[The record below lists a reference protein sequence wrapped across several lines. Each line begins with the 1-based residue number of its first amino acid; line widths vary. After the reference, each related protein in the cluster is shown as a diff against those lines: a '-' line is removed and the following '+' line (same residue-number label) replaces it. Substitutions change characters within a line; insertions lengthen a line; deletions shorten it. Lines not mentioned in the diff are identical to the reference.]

1 MDVLALII
9 ALSGV
14 MWYIINRL
22 KDLWA
27 NVSWGKWI
35 TIVVAAI
42 AGFGLTFAFG
52 LDILFACGLI
62 ESVSIAGQIITGFV
76 LMSGSSAVSEVIERI
91 KGGSSV
97 EG

>member
-1 MDVLALII
+1 MDILTLII
-9 ALSGV
+9 ALSAV
-14 MWYIINRL
+14 MWYIIDRA
-22 KDLWA
+22 KTLWA
-27 NVSWGKWI
+27 EVSWGKWI
-35 TIVVAAI
+35 TIAIAAI

-52 LDILFACGLI
+52 LDILFAVGLV